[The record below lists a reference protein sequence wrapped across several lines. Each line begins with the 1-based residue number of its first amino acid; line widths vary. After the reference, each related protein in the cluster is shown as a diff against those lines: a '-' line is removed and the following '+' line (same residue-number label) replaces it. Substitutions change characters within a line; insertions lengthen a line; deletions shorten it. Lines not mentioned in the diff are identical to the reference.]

1 MHILCIS
8 GSSASQSSNHNLLK
22 SIGQLF
28 SDHSFS
34 HGLALTDLPLY
45 SVDNDMNPLPSIVKE
60 FKSQVLAADAI
71 IMSTPEYLHNIPA
84 VLKNALEWLKSNG
97 EIQHK
102 RMLAITFTPKEPR
115 GEKAMTS
122 LLHSLSAL
130 EANVIGSLA
139 LYQDEITF
147 HESGIIINPDTQKL
161 LHEAITI
168 LTS

>member
-1 MHILCIS
+1 LNILSIS
-8 GSSASQSSNHNLLK
+8 GSSASQSSNQTLLTQ
-22 SIGQLF
+22 IGQLF
-28 SDHSFS
+28 SDHSFTNS
-34 HGLALTDLPLY
+34 TALTELPLY
-45 SVDNDMNPLPSIVKE
+45 SVDTDINPIPSIVKD
-60 FKSQVLAADAI
+60 FRSQILDADAI
-71 IMSTPEYLHNIPA
+71 IISTPEYLHNIPA
-84 VLKNALEWLKSNG
+84 VLKNALEWLKTNG
-97 EIQHK
+97 EIRHK
-102 RMLAITFTPKEPR
+102 RFLAITFTPKEPR

-147 HESGIIINPDTQKL
+147 HESGITINPDTQEL